1 MGVISTRKLN
11 PIAAILRS
19 RTWPLGLSLLAPG
32 LALANP
38 TGADVVGGAAAV
50 TAPDTTHTVITQSTQ
65 SAVVNWQQFN
75 VGSNE
80 YVIFNQPGASAAI
93 LNRIVGGNASEI
105 LGNISAN
112 GRVFLINPQGII
124 FGQGATIDVGS
135 LVASTLNIKTD
146 DFMAGRYA
154 LTGNSSAQVI
164 NNGSIL
170 VGDKGFVVLAGDSVS
185 NTGSIQANL
194 GQVVLASGSAMTL
207 DMNGDGL
214 VSFKVDQSALS
225 NRAGVANLG
234 EIAAQGG
241 RVIMTAKTAG
251 ELTRTTVNNS
261 GLIKAQGIT
270 SKGGEIYLTA
280 EGGSVANT
288 GVLDTRGQNNQ
299 DGGDVFIHADGNIA
313 QNGTI
318 QFGGKNGG
326 RARLVAERDLTLGPQ
341 SVIDGHPTTVAGKGG
356 ELELS
361 GHAHLRLDGE
371 ISLGKGGSLLIDPA
385 SITIVSGSGYGS
397 DTINESLIESQLNSN
412 TDVIIAA
419 TDAIYASGTFT
430 GAGIDAYGTGN
441 LTLGIGSTS
450 YGSFMQGTGAAGAL
464 GIDLSYGGGPSPNP
478 NPNPL
483 GFAIAGNFTAYGGSS
498 YGGIHIGD
506 ASAKNVYIVG
516 QDNITAGSLT
526 AGNGDVGVTSLNG
539 GITLSGATA
548 TAGSIALTAKGG
560 AISTGNLS
568 ASHDYDAHIVL
579 DARDGVTTGA
589 LSVMAMGSSS
599 YQYAR
604 LAITANNV
612 NYGTP
617 LGGAITVNGAIDVS
631 AKTALGHLQ
640 YGYATASAD
649 FTNNSSTYTYDGT
662 QPAGSQYT
670 YRGTG
675 GDITLNGAFSV
686 SAIGQGSG
694 DNADAHVNF
703 YDSTSNYNYNTN
715 QYFGIGGK
723 ISTQDISLIATA
735 TPHDNAY
742 SPTGTTSSNAYLY
755 ATSEGDFSTGTTPA
769 ALVINASGGDAN
781 GNAGAYNNSSLNL
794 QTQNGGDL
802 LIGALTL
809 GQNGDLTLN
818 ARSDRA
824 SGTNRG
830 NIVTGIL
837 NNAGAGDHFDQV
849 RLTSTGDTHLG
860 STALLANDIG
870 IDANTVSTLN
880 DLTALNGSIDVTLRG
895 GSLTLGNL
903 SASHDY
909 DAHIVLDARDG
920 VTTGALSV
928 MAMGSSSYQY
938 ARLAITAN
946 NVNYGTPL
954 GGAITVNGA
963 IDVSAKTALGHLQYG
978 YATAS
983 ADFTNNSSTYT
994 YDGTQPAGSQYTYRG
1009 TGGDITLNGAFSVSA
1024 IGQGS
1029 GDNADAH
1036 VNFYDSTSNYNYNTN
1051 QYFGIG
1057 GKISTQDI
1065 SLIATAT
1072 PHDNAYSPTGT
1083 TSSNAYLYA
1092 TSEGDFS
1099 TGTTPAALVI
1109 NASGGDANGNAGAY
1123 NNSSLN
1129 LQTQNGGDLLIGAL
1143 TLGQNGDLTL
1153 NARSDRA
1160 SGTNR
1165 GNIVTGILNNAGA
1178 GDHFDQVRLTST
1190 GDTHLGSTALLANDI
1205 GIDANTVSTLNDL
1218 TALNGSIDVTLRGGS
1233 LTLGNLSATNSYS
1246 SNITLYALGGI
1257 STGTLTAS
1265 SHDQGDG
1272 SGSYDNILLYANYT
1286 GLGTPTGGGISTG
1299 DITVSA
1305 VGSHVGN
1312 YAGAQLNLYNSSVYY
1327 DNVANQYVYVGG
1339 KITTGALNVT
1349 AMATAHDNATCNG
1362 CTTSSYANIYASAE
1376 GDIRTGTTPAEIVV
1390 TARGA
1395 DGSNNS
1401 SLYLETWNG
1410 GDILLGAVTVQD
1422 GGDVTLI
1429 ARSDRATGNDLGNI
1443 TASSLSGGA
1452 LALRHVTTIASGTI
1466 NIGGNTTADDY
1477 FLDTSAGDANIGD
1490 VTTQN
1495 GKIDVTVRKGN
1506 LTAGNLTTHYGG
1518 ISLDSAGDI
1527 TTGDLS
1533 ASYAG
1538 NPSLAYI
1545 TLTANH
1551 DLGYG
1556 SYGGS
1561 GITTGDLATTGPINV
1576 SGFGGNIGIANA
1588 TSTAG
1593 DIFINGFNGADIT
1606 LTGASYLASGAG
1618 KQVHLSSDTGN
1629 VVISASSITASGI
1642 ALQGQHVTV
1651 LSGDDLIAQFGSSYA
1666 SYSGILSQ
1674 LYGDL
1679 SIVTADSYT
1688 LSNAVL
1694 QGATASIVQ
1703 NGNASGLSSLLS
1715 GYADYSN
1722 GFSLA
1727 GRGLNIVR
1735 GESFNL
1741 NSGLTGV
1748 PGSGYDINLSSDRL
1762 QIHNSTVLGGDVVVN
1777 SANGGFD
1784 IANSADVS
1792 SRTLS
1797 ITTNN
1802 GDISGGGTVSNIGTV
1817 RLIAHNGSIQL
1828 GDVSGS
1834 SIDVEAQGPVSSINL
1849 GAVTSYDGSSYGS
1862 VFIGS
1867 DGNITANGTIKGDS
1881 ASILSNG
1888 AIQLNGP
1895 VAAITDLFV
1904 GGFGDVTTNDL
1915 TVFDGSHYGDIRI
1928 GSIAGNLV
1936 LGGQV
1941 SGGIIMLEAFNNISS
1956 SASNT
1961 LLLNADALSAQAL
1974 NGRIN
1979 LSGSTLTIGTGNVA
1993 LGADPNLLDTIH
2005 QRTPSLQ
2012 LPDEASPN
2020 AAFDAK
2026 TGVDFGTL
2034 IMQGNYL
2041 YVRAPTVAANVGGSN
2056 LDITGSLRYKGSGSI
2071 LYNVVPYDE
2080 NQGIVLYAEQI
2091 NTLAPPY
2098 EVTLA
2103 LGSSAFNGTIDVV
2116 NGTPPATSVQ
2126 TPLGIGL
2133 PGVDPPFNF
2142 VFLSKGAVS
2151 GTQNITLPG
2160 TVAVLTPPPPP
2171 PPTPTPPP
2179 TPSPSPP
2186 PSPSPSP
2193 SPSSSATGTSS
2204 ESSAVTGAIATGTLT
2219 AYYSPS
2225 SSPEAASSDSDSG
2238 NSDKKKDSSGNQPDP
2253 EAPNGN
2259 SKETVKVKDSKPLD
2273 MGKNCK

>member
-589 LSVMAMGSSS
+589 LSVMALGSNG
-599 YQYAR
+599 YQYAL

-617 LGGAITVNGAIDVS
+617 LGGAITVNGAIDLS

-769 ALVINASGGDAN
+769 AIVINASGGDAN

-802 LIGALTL
+802 LIGAVTL

-818 ARSDRA
+818 ARSGRT
-824 SGTNRG
+824 SGSTDFG
-830 NIVTGIL
+830 NIVTGTL
-837 NNAGAGDHFDQV
+837 SNSGGSDHFDQV
-849 RLTSTGDTHLG
+849 SLTSTGDTHLG
-860 STALLANDIG
+860 STALIANDIR
-870 IDANTVSTLN
+870 IDAQTVSTLN
-880 DLTALNGSIDVTLRG
+880 DLTAL
-895 GSLTLGNL
+895 
-903 SASHDY
+903 A
-909 DAHIVLDARDG
+909 
-920 VTTGALSV
+920 
-928 MAMGSSSYQY
+928 
-938 ARLAITAN
+938 
-946 NVNYGTPL
+946 
-954 GGAITVNGA
+954 
-963 IDVSAKTALGHLQYG
+963 
-978 YATAS
+978 
-983 ADFTNNSSTYT
+983 
-994 YDGTQPAGSQYTYRG
+994 
-1009 TGGDITLNGAFSVSA
+1009 
-1024 IGQGS
+1024 
-1029 GDNADAH
+1029 
-1036 VNFYDSTSNYNYNTN
+1036 
-1051 QYFGIG
+1051 
-1057 GKISTQDI
+1057 
-1065 SLIATAT
+1065 
-1072 PHDNAYSPTGT
+1072 
-1083 TSSNAYLYA
+1083 
-1092 TSEGDFS
+1092 
-1099 TGTTPAALVI
+1099 
-1109 NASGGDANGNAGAY
+1109 
-1123 NNSSLN
+1123 
-1129 LQTQNGGDLLIGAL
+1129 
-1143 TLGQNGDLTL
+1143 
-1153 NARSDRA
+1153 
-1160 SGTNR
+1160 
-1165 GNIVTGILNNAGA
+1165 
-1178 GDHFDQVRLTST
+1178 
-1190 GDTHLGSTALLANDI
+1190 
-1205 GIDANTVSTLNDL
+1205 
-1218 TALNGSIDVTLRGGS
+1218 GSIDVTLRGGS

-1272 SGSYDNILLYANYT
+1272 SGSYDNVLLYANYT
-1286 GLGTPTGGGISTG
+1286 GLGTPTGGDISTG

-1327 DNVANQYVYVGG
+1327 DSVANQYVYVGG
-1339 KITTGALNVT
+1339 KITSGALNVT

-1466 NIGGNTTADDY
+1466 NIGSNTTADDY

-1506 LTAGNLTTHYGG
+1506 LTAGSLTTHYGG